1 MLAIKLPNLASA
13 FLFTLVAILL
23 VVGLL
28 FWAVGT
34 R

>member
-1 MLAIKLPNLASA
+1 MVAIKLPNLTST
-13 FLFTLVAILL
+13 FLFTVIAVLL

>member
-1 MLAIKLPNLASA
+1 MLAIKLPNLTSSFHFALIA
-13 FLFTLVAILL
+13 VLL

-28 FWAVGT
+28 FWAVST

>member
-1 MLAIKLPNLASA
+1 MVAIKLPNLTIT
-13 FLFTLVAILL
+13 FLFTLIAVLL

-28 FWAVGT
+28 FWAVAT

>member
-1 MLAIKLPNLASA
+1 MVAIKLPNFTST
-13 FLFTLVAILL
+13 FHFTLIAVLL
-23 VVGLL
+23 IFGLL